1 MVTARNPNNFAEMK
15 TIERVFESLLWNS
28 RYVVLLAVISSIAAS
43 LAVFWVV
50 SVDVYYAVVH
60 LFGYADPSL
69 TEDARKV
76 LRDGAVTHVVE
87 VVDGYLLA
95 GVMLIFALGLYELFI
110 SDIGAAHGSKASSKI
125 LVIET
130 LDDLKTKLAKVI
142 LMILIVR
149 LFEYAVKLRP
159 ENLMELS
166 YLAGSIALVGL
177 ALYLTHA
184 SEGRTSEEAAD
195 DASTSQPLPASTQAT
210 PKH

>member
-1 MVTARNPNNFAEMK
+1 
-15 TIERVFESLLWNS
+15 
-28 RYVVLLAVISSIAAS
+28 
-43 LAVFWVV
+43 
-50 SVDVYYAVVH
+50 
-60 LFGYADPSL
+60 
-69 TEDARKV
+69 
-76 LRDGAVTHVVE
+76 
-87 VVDGYLLA
+87 
-95 GVMLIFALGLYELFI
+95 
-110 SDIGAAHGSKASSKI
+110 
-125 LVIET
+125 
-130 LDDLKTKLAKVI
+130 
-142 LMILIVR
+142 MILIVR

>member
-1 MVTARNPNNFAEMK
+1 MK
-15 TIERVFESLLWNS
+15 HWIERVFESLLWNS
-28 RYVVLLAVISSIAAS
+28 RYAVLLAVISSIAAS

-69 TEDARKV
+69 TEDARKA
-76 LRDGAVTHVVE
+76 LRDGTVTHVVE

-95 GVMLIFALGLYELFI
+95 AVMLIFGMGLYELFI
-110 SDIGAAHGSKASSKI
+110 SDIGAAHGSRSSSKI
-125 LVIET
+125 LIIET

-159 ENLMELS
+159 ENLIELS

-184 SEGRTSEEAAD
+184 SEGRTGE
-195 DASTSQPLPASTQAT
+195 DAPDGPSALEPLPAPPRAT

>member
-1 MVTARNPNNFAEMK
+1 MK
-15 TIERVFESLLWNS
+15 TWIERVFESLLWNS
-28 RYVVLLAVISSIAAS
+28 RYAVLLAVISSIAAS

-69 TEDARKV
+69 TEDARKA
-76 LRDGAVTHVVE
+76 LRDGTVTHVVE

-95 GVMLIFALGLYELFI
+95 AVMLIFGLGLYELFI
-110 SDIGAAHGSKASSKI
+110 SDIDAAHGSKASSKI
-125 LVIET
+125 LIIAT

-159 ENLMELS
+159 ANLMELS

-195 DASTSQPLPASTQAT
+195 GAATSELLPAPPRATT